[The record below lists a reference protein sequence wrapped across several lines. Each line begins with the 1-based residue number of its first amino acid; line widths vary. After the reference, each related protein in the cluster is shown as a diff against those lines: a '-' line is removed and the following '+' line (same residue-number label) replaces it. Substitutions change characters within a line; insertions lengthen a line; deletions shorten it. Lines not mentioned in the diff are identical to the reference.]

1 MSTEPDAAR
10 GTPFYSRSVVETML
24 NGERVQGV
32 HEALDLDRFA
42 SPVVKSMLACRVPRR
57 ARWTF

>member
-1 MSTEPDAAR
+1 MLDAQ
-10 GTPFYSRSVVETML
+10 FYSRSVVETML